1 MADLG
6 VKHPSL
12 MVEFCKGA
20 RLHGS
25 INGPRME
32 NARVEMI
39 RSLLYRTFSQVLQ
52 ARCVCLCEQVAD
64 GLTPGR
70 LVSYTCHPDQED
82 GLMSK
87 YCAEMRP
94 HKEADVRKS

>member
-6 VKHPSL
+6 VKCTFL
-12 MVEFCKGA
+12 MVEFSKGA
-20 RLHGS
+20 RLHAS
-25 INGPRME
+25 VNGPRME

-39 RSLLYRTFSQVLQ
+39 LSLLYGAFSQVLQ
-52 ARCVCLCEQVAD
+52 ARRCLCEQVAG

-70 LVSYTCHPDQED
+70 LLSYTCHPDQED
-82 GLMSK
+82 RLMSK